1 MSLPDITQLDA
12 WLASREAAVPNIR
25 NGCAKRIVWPGG
37 VVAKAAVSVV
47 NIHGYSASPAEIS
60 PVPERVGAALGA
72 PVFSTRL
79 TGHGQDGAA
88 MGAATLPEWEA
99 DVAEALAIGAALG
112 ERVLVIGC
120 STGCTLIT
128 LALAKGAKVAGA
140 VMVSPNYG
148 LRSRI
153 VQTILD
159 APFAR
164 TWAPWVTGKT
174 RNIPAVNDGHAA
186 YWTLSYP
193 TVALFP
199 MAASVRAV
207 RSLDLSRIKVP
218 GLFATCP
225 DDIVVNPAATAH
237 VVTRWGGPT
246 RALSVTMGPGDDASG
261 HVIAGDVF
269 SPGQT
274 ERMIA
279 EVLDWWA
286 TV

>member
-12 WLASREAAVPNIR
+12 WLASREAAVTNIR
-25 NGCAKRIVWPGG
+25 NGCAKRIVWPDG
-37 VVAKAAVSVV
+37 VVAKAPVSVV
-47 NIHGYSASPAEIS
+47 YIHGYSASPLEIS

-79 TGHGQDGAA
+79 SGHGQDGAA

-99 DVAEALAIGAALG
+99 DVAEALSIGAALG
-112 ERVLVIGC
+112 DKVLVIGC

-140 VMVSPNYG
+140 IMVSPNYG

-153 VQTILD
+153 VQAILD

-164 TWAPWVTGKT
+164 TWAPWFTGKT
-174 RNIPAVNDGHAA
+174 RNIPAINDGHAA
-186 YWTLSYP
+186 YWTLRYP
-193 TVALFP
+193 TTALFP

-207 RSLDLSRIKVP
+207 RSLDLSRIKTP
-218 GLFATCP
+218 CLFATCP
-225 DDIVVNPAATAH
+225 DDTVVDPAATAG
-237 VVTRWGGPT
+237 VAARWGGPT
-246 RALSVTMGPGDDASG
+246 RALSMTMGPGDDANG

-274 ERMIA
+274 DRMIA
-279 EVLDWWA
+279 DVLEWWA